1 MNNDRFKFRVWT
13 DNGYINNG
21 IALIGNTSHDTLI
34 ACQGNSIIEQCTGLR
49 DKNGSLIYEGDLC
62 IDFYMGKKRTSEIV
76 FHHGRLCVKSLED
89 FDNWNYAD
97 LWQWV
102 YPKSKIEI
110 IGNIHEN
117 SGVAE

>member
-49 DKNGSLIYEGDLC
+49 DKNGTLIYEGD
-62 IDFYMGKKRTSEIV
+62 IIEVENQDRDKHIV
-76 FHHGRLCVKSLED
+76 RWDDTDGSFCVRGYRLSQM
-89 FDNWNYAD
+89 NN
-97 LWQWV
+97 
-102 YPKSKIEI
+102 IEI

-117 SGVAE
+117 SGVAKNGN